1 MQIKFR
7 SCGLPTRAAFLC
19 AGGRDMKFIK
29 HFTDAHRGKSMRLLL
44 KKFGPA
50 GIGRYWILVELCAEK
65 MTKGKDEEF
74 TEKHCVFEFERSY
87 LSTSLGFG
95 NLHQCSTYLAAMA
108 DLGLCSVEE
117 GADLCRCSM
126 PKLLECLDRDTK
138 RARTERAPTAP
149 KKKKIKKKSS
159 DEIEISI
166 LSGQQLLLLFDQE
179 TKSEFLTRYKTQV
192 FLDACASDCVAYYH
206 DRPDKLPRTERGWRQ
221 AYRSWLKREV
231 KFNPLPDLGVVP
243 AGSMRGA

>member
-1 MQIKFR
+1 
-7 SCGLPTRAAFLC
+7 
-19 AGGRDMKFIK
+19 MKFIK

-117 GADLCRCSM
+117 SADLCRCSM

-138 RARTERAPTAP
+138 RARKERGQAAPKNKNKNKKKDKEYTYAFFEDFERLAKKYQETFKGTAIGPALPRFKAQVADLTTVAEIELSIEHYRKVLKANEWRQPKTSFANYLGTERSGFFWRDY
-149 KKKKIKKKSS
+149 IKM
-159 DEIEISI
+159 
-166 LSGQQLLLLFDQE
+166 
-179 TKSEFLTRYKTQV
+179 
-192 FLDACASDCVAYYH
+192 
-206 DRPDKLPRTERGWRQ
+206 
-221 AYRSWLKREV
+221 
-231 KFNPLPDLGVVP
+231 PDLPVVP
-243 AGSMRGA
+243 PSLDELKLHDYSQEGA